1 MIVGDL
7 VKWTDPGKDAVGIV
21 LAPPADR
28 NWHRDARVEVSWCSA
43 KGVTVSYPRLFQIEL
58 VEPRKIDEGR

>member
-1 MIVGDL
+1 VIVGDL

-21 LAPPADR
+21 LAVPTSQQW
-28 NWHRDARVEVSWCSA
+28 NRDDRVEVSWCSA
-43 KGVTVSYPRLFQIEL
+43 KGATVSYPRIFQIEL